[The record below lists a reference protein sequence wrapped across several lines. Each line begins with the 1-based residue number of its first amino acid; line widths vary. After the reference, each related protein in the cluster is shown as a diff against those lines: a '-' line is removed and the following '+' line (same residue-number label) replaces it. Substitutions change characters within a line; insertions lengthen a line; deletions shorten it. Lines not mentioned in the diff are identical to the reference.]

1 MGKNRKGY
9 NWKARTNI
17 KGTVDNSETLKL
29 ASKIDL
35 PNIASDFDGSN
46 TLVLPSKKRK
56 FKSQASNEPIGKIL
70 SKKKRKLLEKVV
82 ERKKKKEERGDL
94 LEKLESVQ
102 ADAALL
108 DKMVS
113 LSSVQTKG
121 KIFFNY
127 YFNFPKKNFF
137 SRNYYFFIF
146 SGLKRQFAEDDWK
159 CQMETSGVN
168 LEQVIVHNDSDDA
181 DKNNDLKPKKIKLK
195 KPQKPKQIHED
206 INNPNVLGFE
216 SSSSEEEEETETEPE
231 DNEPEPEIED
241 KENITTEDE
250 KHSKAEEKII
260 SKDNANNL
268 VKVENIPTKEE
279 TIEKK
284 TIFVPVIR
292 TPEVVEA
299 RSKLPIIDIE
309 HDIVD
314 KIRHNDVVI
323 ITGETGSG
331 KTTQGKI
338 S

>member
-35 PNIASDFDGSN
+35 PNITSDFDGSN

-121 KIFFNY
+121 RNVLIIISIFRRR
-127 YFNFPKKNFF
+127 NFF
-137 SRNYYFFIF
+137 RNYYFFI
-146 SGLKRQFAEDDWK
+146 L
-159 CQMETSGVN
+159 
-168 LEQVIVHNDSDDA
+168 L
-181 DKNNDLKPKKIKLK
+181 
-195 KPQKPKQIHED
+195 
-206 INNPNVLGFE
+206 
-216 SSSSEEEEETETEPE
+216 
-231 DNEPEPEIED
+231 
-241 KENITTEDE
+241 
-250 KHSKAEEKII
+250 
-260 SKDNANNL
+260 
-268 VKVENIPTKEE
+268 
-279 TIEKK
+279 
-284 TIFVPVIR
+284 
-292 TPEVVEA
+292 
-299 RSKLPIIDIE
+299 
-309 HDIVD
+309 
-314 KIRHNDVVI
+314 
-323 ITGETGSG
+323 
-331 KTTQGKI
+331 
-338 S
+338 